1 MTPVHAMSASD
12 RTSISA
18 PLASGPAD
26 FIGLWTVRRRLVDHL
41 GHAHLRFAG
50 QARIEAD
57 AITETG
63 ELRSDHGT
71 TEARRLYR
79 LSMDADGVDVLFPN
93 GSEFVRLGL
102 SASQSVRHH
111 CGDDLYE
118 GRFVFRSRDCWIEF
132 WRVSGPRKRYASLTR
147 YERIPATG

>member
-1 MTPVHAMSASD
+1 MSASD
-12 RTSISA
+12 RTSIPAA
-18 PLASGPAD
+18 PLKPGPAD
-26 FIGLWTVRRRLVDHL
+26 FVGLWSVHRRLVDHL

-50 QARIEAD
+50 QARIETD

-63 ELRSDHGT
+63 ELCSARGT
-71 TEARRLYR
+71 MEARRLYR

-102 SASQSVRHH
+102 SASQSVRHQ

-118 GRFVFRSRDCWIEF
+118 GRFLFRNRDCWIEF
-132 WRVSGPRKRYASLTR
+132 WRVWGPRKRYASLTR
-147 YERIPATG
+147 YERISAAG